1 MRAAAP
7 CGLISSCRGFL
18 PFLFRDDC
26 RTPAAL
32 ILLWPRIFACPRL
45 KAIEL
50 MESNPSAQLERAVA
64 YLQRDLERVLDRKSV
79 VGERAALAEGDGNG
93 PYYLWYPSKSASP
106 RPAVIHV
113 HGGGFAL
120 GDPRKA
126 DSMCQWIRDAYDVN
140 VAAVGYR
147 RTPDFKF
154 PCGAEDVR
162 DTVLKLAACC
172 QELGVD
178 AGRIYL
184 MGFSAGACLALSA
197 ALMLQELGSVQPA
210 GLLLHYPFVDAATD
224 PDEIEAESEDLPK
237 DMQRLFNAWYVGDA
251 DSENPLVSPLRAT
264 DFQLLSLPK
273 TVVATV
279 QGDVLQASGAALY
292 RRMEALGCEA
302 TLFEVPGAYHG
313 YIEDAADLPTLVATS
328 TPSRLAAKG
337 AAFVDVAAKAMR
349 STLDDLLGFPV
360 NPLPF
365 PSEGLSALRAALTED
380 ARG

>member
-1 MRAAAP
+1 
-7 CGLISSCRGFL
+7 
-18 PFLFRDDC
+18 
-26 RTPAAL
+26 
-32 ILLWPRIFACPRL
+32 
-45 KAIEL
+45 

-64 YLQRDLERVLDRKSV
+64 YLQRDLERVLDQRGV
-79 VGERAALAEGDGNG
+79 VGEKVALGQGGGND
-93 PYYLWYPSKSASP
+93 PYYLWYPSKNASP
-106 RPAVIHV
+106 RPTVIHV

-126 DSMCQWIRDAYDVN
+126 DSMCQWIRDTYDVN

-154 PCGAEDVR
+154 PRGAEDVR
-162 DTVLKLAACC
+162 DTVVKLAACR
-172 QELGVD
+172 QALGVD
-178 AGRIYL
+178 VGRIYL

-197 ALMLQELGSVQPA
+197 ALMLQELGDIQPA

-251 DSENPLVSPLRAT
+251 DPENPLVSPLHAT
-264 DFQLLSLPK
+264 DSQLLNLPK
-273 TVVATV
+273 TVIAAV
-279 QGDVLQASGAALY
+279 QGDVLQASGVALY
-292 RRMEALGCEA
+292 RRMETLGCEA
-302 TLFEVPGAYHG
+302 RLFEVPGAYHG
-313 YIEDAADLPTLVATS
+313 YIEDAADLPTLVAMS

-337 AAFVDVAAKAMR
+337 TAFVDVAAQAMR

-365 PSEGLSALRAALTED
+365 PAEGLSALQAVLAED

>member
-1 MRAAAP
+1 
-7 CGLISSCRGFL
+7 
-18 PFLFRDDC
+18 
-26 RTPAAL
+26 
-32 ILLWPRIFACPRL
+32 
-45 KAIEL
+45 
-50 MESNPSAQLERAVA
+50 
-64 YLQRDLERVLDRKSV
+64 
-79 VGERAALAEGDGNG
+79 
-93 PYYLWYPSKSASP
+93 
-106 RPAVIHV
+106 
-113 HGGGFAL
+113 
-120 GDPRKA
+120 
-126 DSMCQWIRDAYDVN
+126 MCQWIRDAYDVN

-172 QELGVD
+172 QDLGVD
-178 AGRIYL
+178 AGQIYL
-184 MGFSAGACLALSA
+184 MGFSAGACLVLSA

-251 DSENPLVSPLRAT
+251 DPENPLVSPLHAT
-264 DFQLLSLPK
+264 DSQLLSLPK

-292 RRMEALGCEA
+292 QKMEALGCEA

-337 AAFVDVAAKAMR
+337 AAFVDVTARTMR

-365 PSEGLSALRAALTED
+365 PSEGLPAFQALLAKD
-380 ARG
+380 A